1 MELEQL
7 YVLFYNNKDI
17 ESNSGDIE
25 IGVARPIFTQII
37 PESLWDNNIHTL
49 QYWRKI
55 LCQLMIFMEPELFP
69 YYFVITKTLN
79 FSRLEYN

>member
-49 QYWRKI
+49 QY
-55 LCQLMIFMEPELFP
+55 
-69 YYFVITKTLN
+69 
-79 FSRLEYN
+79 

>member
-1 MELEQL
+1 MELDQI

-17 ESNSGDIE
+17 ESNPGDIE
-25 IGVARPIFTQII
+25 YYVSRPIFTQII
-37 PESLWDNNIHTL
+37 PESLWENKIHTL
-49 QYWRKI
+49 KYWGEI